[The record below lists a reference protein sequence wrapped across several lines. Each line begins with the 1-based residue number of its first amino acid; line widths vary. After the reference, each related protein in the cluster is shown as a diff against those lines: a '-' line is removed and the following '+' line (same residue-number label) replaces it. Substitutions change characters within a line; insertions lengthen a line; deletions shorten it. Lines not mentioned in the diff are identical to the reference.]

1 MAAQP
6 LLAAPVDL
14 AAVRT
19 DVESILAAFV
29 ERKATPTATHQLPA
43 EITEALRGLLFAG
56 GKRLR
61 PVLCVAGWY
70 AAARHGGDIAPLHK
84 AAASLEMFHTFALIH
99 DDVMDASATRRGR
112 PAAHEALAAHHA
124 GHPHAP
130 RLGVNGAILLGD
142 LALTWSDEL
151 LHTAGLTTS
160 QLAAAQAVVDTMR
173 TELMLGQYLDLAA
186 SGRPSPDVEGALRIA
201 RLKSGKYTVERPLHL
216 GAALAGADKDLLA
229 VLSTFAVPL
238 GEAFQ
243 LRDDLLGVFG
253 DPAVTG
259 KTVLDDLRDGKA
271 TALVALALTRAD
283 RAQQDVLRTLI
294 GTADL
299 DEDGAARVREVL
311 NVTGARESV
320 EKMIQVRCTQSRQAL
335 ARSALPAHVTTA
347 LSQLA
352 DIVTVRT
359 S

>member
-1 MAAQP
+1 M
-6 LLAAPVDL
+6 
-14 AAVRT
+14 
-19 DVESILAAFV
+19 
-29 ERKATPTATHQLPA
+29 
-43 EITEALRGLLFAG
+43 
-56 GKRLR
+56 
-61 PVLCVAGWY
+61 
-70 AAARHGGDIAPLHK
+70 
-84 AAASLEMFHTFALIH
+84 
-99 DDVMDASATRRGR
+99 
-112 PAAHEALAAHHA
+112 
-124 GHPHAP
+124 
-130 RLGVNGAILLGD
+130 
-142 LALTWSDEL
+142 TWSDEL

-173 TELMLGQYLDLAA
+173 TELMLGQYLDLTA
-186 SGRPSPDVEGALRIA
+186 SGRPGPDVDGALRIA
-201 RLKSGKYTVERPLHL
+201 RLKSGKYTVERSLHL

-283 RAQQDVLRTLI
+283 RVQRGLLPTLI
-294 GTADL
+294 GAADL

-320 EKMIQVRCTQSRQAL
+320 EKIINVRCTQGRQAL
-335 ARSALPAHVTTA
+335 ARSALPAPITTA
-347 LSQLA
+347 LSQFA
-352 DIVTVRT
+352 DSVTVRT